1 VTDSVAAIRLEVD
14 VRRSSYSP
22 EPDCAI
28 AQSLGV
34 IGDGWELLIVRD
46 AVDWAYRTAKDQP

>member
-1 VTDSVAAIRLEVD
+1 LEVD

-34 IGDGWELLIVRD
+34 D